1 MGRLLPALLIFSMML
16 FVTTAMSGQ
25 DRWQLAEANIVRLA
39 PTAFS
44 HLPPPIIGHLRSRG
58 CAIPQSFGRSEPHNV
73 ISGEFASRGQMDWA
87 VLCSRNGASSILVF
101 WGGSARR
108 VAEIAASPD
117 SAFLQTIDGNG
128 NIGYSRAIS
137 AVNEAY
143 IRAQYREY
151 GGRRPPRLEH
161 QGINDAFVEKASV
174 VRYYHRGRW
183 LELPGAD

>member
-1 MGRLLPALLIFSMML
+1 MRRPLPALLIFSIMF
-16 FVTTAMSGQ
+16 FVTPAMSGQ
-25 DRWQLAEANIVRLA
+25 DRWQLAEASIVRLSPA
-39 PTAFS
+39 AFS
-44 HLPPPIIGHLRSRG
+44 HLPPHIIRHLRARG

-101 WGGSARR
+101 WGGSTRR

-117 SAFLQTIDGNG
+117 SAFLQTIDENG

-137 AVNEAY
+137 AVGRDY
-143 IRAQYREY
+143 IRAHYREY

-174 VRYYHRGRW
+174 VHYYHRGRW
-183 LELPGAD
+183 LELQGAD